1 MRYKVPQNI
10 DMQDRI
16 LGPLTMIQ
24 FIYAVVG
31 GGLCYAIYM
40 SPIPK
45 PYSFIL
51 IVPIAL
57 LVIALDFLKINERP
71 FLDFLLSIFEYT
83 GTPRQ
88 RLWHHENISDLKV
101 EVYEPKKDTGPKTP
115 EKKVTRQEI
124 IDLAKKLD
132 QPDNQTIK

>member
-40 SPIPK
+40 SPISAPFS
-45 PYSFIL
+45 YII
-51 IVPIAL
+51 IVPVAL
-57 LVIALDFLKINERP
+57 LVVALDFLKVNERP
-71 FLDFLLSIFEYT
+71 FLDFLLSMVQFT
-83 GTPRQ
+83 SVPRQ
-88 RLWHHENISDLKV
+88 RLWRHEDMSDLKIEIYDPPQNV
-101 EVYEPKKDTGPKTP
+101 NNTVHA
-115 EKKVTRQEI
+115 KKVTREEI
-124 IDLAKKLD
+124 TDLAKKLD
-132 QPDNQTIK
+132 QGDTK